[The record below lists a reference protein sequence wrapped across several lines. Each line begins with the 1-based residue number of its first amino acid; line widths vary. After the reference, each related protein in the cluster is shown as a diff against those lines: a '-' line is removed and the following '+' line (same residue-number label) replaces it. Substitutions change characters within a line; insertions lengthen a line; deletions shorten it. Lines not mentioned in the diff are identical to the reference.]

1 MPPKKKPAPKK
12 TAKKTTVVKPKVNYV
27 KPQNSKTNSYKKPL
41 QYNVQE
47 TIKPNKIVKKDIFE
61 MMTK

>member
-1 MPPKKKPAPKK
+1 MPPKKRAPKKPAP
-12 TAKKTTVVKPKVNYV
+12 KKTTVVKPKVNYV

-47 TIKPNKIVKKDIFE
+47 TIKPNKIVKRDIFE

>member
-1 MPPKKKPAPKK
+1 MPPKKKPAKK
-12 TAKKTTVVKPKVNYV
+12 PAPKKTTVV

>member
-12 TAKKTTVVKPKVNYV
+12 PAPKKTTVV

>member
-12 TAKKTTVVKPKVNYV
+12 PAPKKPKVNYV

>member
-1 MPPKKKPAPKK
+1 MPPKKKPAKP
-12 TAKKTTVVKPKVNYV
+12 AKKTTVVKPKVNYV

>member
-1 MPPKKKPAPKK
+1 MPPKKKPAKPAPKK
-12 TAKKTTVVKPKVNYV
+12 TAKKTTVV

>member
-12 TAKKTTVVKPKVNYV
+12 PAPKKTTVVKPKVN
-27 KPQNSKTNSYKKPL
+27 NSKTNSYKKPL

>member
-1 MPPKKKPAPKK
+1 MPPKKKPAKK
-12 TAKKTTVVKPKVNYV
+12 PAPKKTTVVKPKVNYV

-47 TIKPNKIVKKDIFE
+47 TIKPNKIVKRDIFE